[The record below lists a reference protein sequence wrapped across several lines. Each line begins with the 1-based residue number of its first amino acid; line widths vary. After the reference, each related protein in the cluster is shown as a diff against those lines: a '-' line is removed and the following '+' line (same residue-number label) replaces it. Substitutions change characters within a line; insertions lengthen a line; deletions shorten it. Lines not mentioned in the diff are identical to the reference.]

1 MFVSNVA
8 GQCPYPA
15 ILNAM
20 IKSSLHPQINF
31 DPSVDSVMTTINQT
45 IRYLANVQ
53 ACITCCYILIDAEMC
68 KLEFINAGC
77 PSILLYRSESR
88 QIVELESTFDSLSL
102 SSINND
108 VVCHGEEMSWQPHDI
123 LILSPNAITERKSLN
138 GKPYGINRL
147 RKTIIAS
154 ADLSPLEIQRR
165 VLSDLNTHTMG
176 ASSDSDVII
185 VVIKAN

>member
-1 MFVSNVA
+1 
-8 GQCPYPA
+8 
-15 ILNAM
+15 
-20 IKSSLHPQINF
+20 
-31 DPSVDSVMTTINQT
+31 
-45 IRYLANVQ
+45 
-53 ACITCCYILIDAEMC
+53 MC

-123 LILSPNAITERKSLN
+123 LILSPHAITERKSLN